1 MKKKRIYGVCM
12 TLLSILII
20 SLAGAYTSYAA
31 TDFISKG
38 RLEYTNQT
46 PDDPSDDVIFDSKDL
61 TVLDTA
67 ISTLDTRITTLSGIV
82 DTGIGRI
89 VDELNRYP
97 GMDLEQKAPDGSG
110 SNPSLEEIAQAISGL
125 TNIPADTYFYESRTE
140 GNANIVRYKK
150 IDGNY
155 YICDAHGAV
164 NEGAG
169 PVDVSQK
176 TLVDYKKAVSA
187 NLSAGAAAFSD
198 GHLHLGDGSDN
209 ASHYQQGIA
218 FADSRV
224 NTNSASYTDGY
235 EAGKKD
241 STIVEIPPFK
251 DAGESWS
258 TTGHSEFNSNPT
270 KTFTA
275 SEDCNV
281 LCVFSVAGPTGGTY
295 SFNSTGTVLY
305 EENFTGGNST
315 SGMATAMRMYYLESG
330 QSITLSASVR
340 PELWNYYTLSYT
352 VYK

>member
-67 ISTLDTRITTLSGIV
+67 ISTLDTRIATLSGIV
-82 DTGIGRI
+82 DTGVGRI

-125 TNIPADTYFYESRTE
+125 TNIPADTYFYESGTE
-140 GNANIVRYKK
+140 GNANIVRFKK
-150 IDGNY
+150 INGNY

-164 NEGAG
+164 NGGAG

-209 ASHYQQGIA
+209 SSYYSQGWIDGQQNAVQNLDI
-218 FADSRV
+218 
-224 NTNSASYTDGY
+224 SYTYHSHEG
-235 EAGKKD
+235 EAA
-241 STIVEIPPFK
+241 
-251 DAGESWS
+251 AG
-258 TTGHSEFNSNPT
+258 TG
-270 KTFTA
+270 
-275 SEDCNV
+275 C
-281 LCVFSVAGPTGGTY
+281 
-295 SFNSTGTVLY
+295 
-305 EENFTGGNST
+305 
-315 SGMATAMRMYYLESG
+315 
-330 QSITLSASVR
+330 
-340 PELWNYYTLSYT
+340 YT
-352 VYK
+352 VPVYHTHEAACLGTTTSSCGCTTDKGWHEVPNNGAPYPACDNCGHFYHQSSPCGYGTTVSYYKCGLDQAIEGYSLGCGKTEQTIETATIKY